1 MTVKYVLGL
10 DQGGSKTHAVVADME
25 GNILGIGCGAGACHS
40 VIGLEAAT
48 AAIYDASMQ
57 AMSAAGVTAE
67 QIDVVGAG
75 LTGVDWPHETQL
87 LRQAVSDTLSIPQ
100 EKIVVVNDCL
110 IALRAGTS
118 KPSGCI
124 LCAGSGLNCAVRH
137 PDGREYTFGFYIED
151 ACQGGSALGMR
162 TLRAVFDAEAGLCAE
177 TALTE
182 KVLRHMA
189 CGNVDEMLFKH
200 VTCGL
205 GPDRILRLPPV
216 LEEAALEGDE
226 VAKGILRVYARDIA
240 RYVVVGL
247 RRFDMLNLD
256 MEVVLSGSIFKCR
269 APELID
275 TVTDVIL
282 SNAPNA
288 TILESIYEPV
298 IGAMLLALDHIEG
311 ADRALI
317 QEHIERDAKR
327 FHMVRKN

>member
-40 VIGLEAAT
+40 VIGLEAAS

-57 AMSAAGVTAE
+57 AISAAGLTTA
-67 QIDVVGAG
+67 QIDVVAAG

-87 LRQAVSDTLSIPQ
+87 LTSAVSDTLHIPQ

-151 ACQGGSALGMR
+151 GCQGGSALGMR
-162 TLRAVFDAEAGLCAE
+162 TLQAVFDAEAGLCAK

-182 KVLRHMA
+182 KVLRFME
-189 CGNVDEMLFKH
+189 CNTVDEMLFRH
-200 VTCGL
+200 VTTGL
-205 GPDRILRLPPV
+205 GADRILRLPPI
-216 LEEAALEGDE
+216 LEEAALEGDM
-226 VAKGILRVYARDIA
+226 VAKEILRVFARDIA

-247 RRFDMLNLD
+247 KRFDMLALN

-269 APELID
+269 ASELID

-282 SNAPNA
+282 TNAPNA
-288 TILESIYEPV
+288 VILESIYEPV
-298 IGAMLLALDHIEG
+298 IGAMLLALDHIDG
-311 ADRALI
+311 TDGALI

>member
-57 AMSAAGVTAE
+57 AIGAAGITTA
-67 QIDVVGAG
+67 QIAVVAAG

-87 LRQAVSDTLSIPQ
+87 LREAVSDTLHIPQ
-100 EKIVVVNDCL
+100 EKIIVVNDCL

-151 ACQGGSALGMR
+151 SCQGGSALGMR
-162 TLRAVFDAEAGLCAE
+162 TLQAVFDSEAGLCAP
-177 TALTE
+177 TALTQ
-182 KVLRHMA
+182 KVLGYMGCA
-189 CGNVDEMLFKH
+189 DVDEMLFRH
-200 VTCGL
+200 VTSGL
-205 GPDRILRLPPV
+205 GQDRILKLPPV
-216 LEEAALEGDE
+216 LEEAAIEGDE
-226 VAKGILRVYARDIA
+226 VAREILRVFARDIA

-247 RRFDMLNLD
+247 RRLDMLAMD

-282 SNAPNA
+282 GNAPNA

-298 IGAMLLALDHIEG
+298 IGAMLLALDHLEG
-311 ADRALI
+311 ADLTLI

-327 FHMVRKN
+327 FDMVRKH

>member
-57 AMSAAGVTAE
+57 AIGAAGITTA
-67 QIDVVGAG
+67 QIAVVAAG

-87 LRQAVSDTLSIPQ
+87 LTAAVSDTLHIPQ
-100 EKIVVVNDCL
+100 EKIIVVNDCL

-151 ACQGGSALGMR
+151 RCQGGSALGMR
-162 TLRAVFDAEAGLCAE
+162 TVQAVFDAEAGLCAK

-182 KVLRHMA
+182 KVLRYME
-189 CGNVDEMLFKH
+189 CNTVDEMLFKH
-200 VTCGL
+200 VTTGL
-205 GPDRILRLPPV
+205 GTEKILRLPPV
-216 LEEAALEGDE
+216 LEEAALEGDM
-226 VAKGILRVYARDIA
+226 VAKEVLRVFARDIA

-247 RRFDMLNLD
+247 RRFDMFAFNT
-256 MEVVLSGSIFKCR
+256 EVVLSGSIFKCR

-282 SNAPNA
+282 SSAPNV

-298 IGAMLLALDHIEG
+298 IGAMLLALDHIED

-327 FHMVRKN
+327 FNMVRKN

>member
-1 MTVKYVLGL
+1 MKYVLGL

-40 VIGLEAAT
+40 VIGLEAAA

-57 AMSAAGVTAE
+57 AMSAAGITAE

-100 EKIVVVNDCL
+100 EKIIVVNDCL

-151 ACQGGSALGMR
+151 GCQGGSALGMR
-162 TLRAVFDAEAGLCAE
+162 TLQAVFDAEAGLCAE

-182 KVLRHMA
+182 KVLRYMA
-189 CGNVDEMLFKH
+189 CSNVDEMLFKH

-282 SNAPNA
+282 SNAPNV

-298 IGAMLLALDHIEG
+298 IGAMLLALDHIED

-327 FHMVRKN
+327 FHMVRKD

>member
-40 VIGLEAAT
+40 VIGLEAAA

-57 AMSAAGVTAE
+57 AMSAAGITAE

-100 EKIVVVNDCL
+100 EKIIVVNDCL

-151 ACQGGSALGMR
+151 GCQGGSALGMR
-162 TLRAVFDAEAGLCAE
+162 TLQAVFDAEAGLCAE

-182 KVLRHMA
+182 KVLRYMA
-189 CGNVDEMLFKH
+189 CSNVDEMLFKH

-282 SNAPNA
+282 SNAPNV

-298 IGAMLLALDHIEG
+298 IGAMLLALDHIED

-327 FHMVRKN
+327 FHMVRKD

>member
-1 MTVKYVLGL
+1 MKYVLGL

-40 VIGLEAAT
+40 VIGLEAAS

-57 AMSAAGVTAE
+57 AISAAGLTTA
-67 QIDVVGAG
+67 QIDVVAAG

-87 LRQAVSDTLSIPQ
+87 LTSAVSDTLHIPQ

-151 ACQGGSALGMR
+151 GCQGGSALGMR
-162 TLRAVFDAEAGLCAE
+162 TLQAVFDAEAGLCAK

-182 KVLRHMA
+182 KVLRFME
-189 CGNVDEMLFKH
+189 CNTVDEMLFRH
-200 VTCGL
+200 VTTGL
-205 GPDRILRLPPV
+205 GADRILRLPPI
-216 LEEAALEGDE
+216 LEEAALEGDM
-226 VAKGILRVYARDIA
+226 VAKEILRVFARDIA

-247 RRFDMLNLD
+247 KRFDMLALN

-269 APELID
+269 ASELID

-282 SNAPNA
+282 TNAPNA
-288 TILESIYEPV
+288 VILESIYEPV
-298 IGAMLLALDHIEG
+298 IGAMLLALDHIDG
-311 ADRALI
+311 TDGALI

>member
-57 AMSAAGVTAE
+57 AVNAAGITAA

-87 LRQAVSDTLSIPQ
+87 LRQAVSDTLGIPQ
-100 EKIVVVNDCL
+100 EKIFVVNDCL

-151 ACQGGSALGMR
+151 ACQGGNALGMR
-162 TLRAVFDAEAGLCAE
+162 TLQAVFDAEAGLCAK

-182 KVLRHMA
+182 KVLRYME
-189 CGNVDEMLFKH
+189 CNTVDEMLFKH

-247 RRFDMLNLD
+247 RRFDMLSLD
-256 MEVVLSGSIFKCR
+256 VEVVLSGSIFKCR

-282 SNAPNA
+282 SNAPNV

-298 IGAMLLALDHIEG
+298 IGAILLALDHIDG
-311 ADRALI
+311 ADGALI

>member
-57 AMSAAGVTAE
+57 AIHAAGIKPE

-87 LRQAVSDTLSIPQ
+87 LTAAVSDTLHIPQ
-100 EKIVVVNDCL
+100 EKIIVVNDCL

-151 ACQGGSALGMR
+151 GCQGGSALGMR
-162 TLRAVFDAEAGLCAE
+162 TLQAVFDAEAGLCAQ
-177 TALTE
+177 TVLTE
-182 KVLRHMA
+182 KVLRHME
-189 CGNVDEMLFKH
+189 CSTVDEMLFRH
-200 VTCGL
+200 VTSGL
-205 GPDRILRLPPV
+205 GTERILRLPPV

-226 VAKGILRVYARDIA
+226 VAKEILRVFAQDIA

-247 RRFDMLNLD
+247 KRFDMLALD

-269 APELID
+269 APELIN

-288 TILESIYEPV
+288 VILESIYEPV
-298 IGAMLLALDHIEG
+298 IGAMLLALDHLDG
-311 ADRALI
+311 ADGPLV

>member
-57 AMSAAGVTAE
+57 AIGAAGITTA
-67 QIDVVGAG
+67 QIAVVAAG

-87 LRQAVSDTLSIPQ
+87 LTAAVSDTLHIPQ
-100 EKIVVVNDCL
+100 EKIIVVNDCL
-110 IALRAGTS
+110 IAPRAGTS

-124 LCAGSGLNCAVRH
+124 LCAGSGLNCTVRH

-151 ACQGGSALGMR
+151 RCQGGSALGMR
-162 TLRAVFDAEAGLCAE
+162 TVQAVFDAEAGLCAK

-182 KVLRHMA
+182 KVLRYME
-189 CGNVDEMLFKH
+189 CNTVDEMLFKH
-200 VTCGL
+200 VTTGL
-205 GPDRILRLPPV
+205 CTEKILRLPPV
-216 LEEAALEGDE
+216 LEEAALEGDM
-226 VAKGILRVYARDIA
+226 VAKEVLRVFARDIA

-247 RRFDMLNLD
+247 RRFGMFAFNT
-256 MEVVLSGSIFKCR
+256 EVVLSGSIFKCR

-282 SNAPNA
+282 SSAPNV

-298 IGAMLLALDHIEG
+298 IGAMLLALDHIED

-327 FHMVRKN
+327 FNMVRKN

>member
-57 AMSAAGVTAE
+57 AIHAAGIKPE

-87 LRQAVSDTLSIPQ
+87 LTAAVSDTLHIPQ
-100 EKIVVVNDCL
+100 EKIIVVNDCL

-151 ACQGGSALGMR
+151 GCQGGSALGMR
-162 TLRAVFDAEAGLCAE
+162 TLQAVFDAEAGLCAQ

-182 KVLRHMA
+182 KVLRHME
-189 CGNVDEMLFKH
+189 CSTVDEMLFRH
-200 VTCGL
+200 VTSGL
-205 GPDRILRLPPV
+205 GTERILRLPPV

-226 VAKGILRVYARDIA
+226 VAKEILRVFAQDIA

-247 RRFDMLNLD
+247 KRFDMLALD

-269 APELID
+269 APELIN

-288 TILESIYEPV
+288 VILESIYEPV
-298 IGAMLLALDHIEG
+298 IGAMLLALDHLDG
-311 ADRALI
+311 ADGPLV

>member
-57 AMSAAGVTAE
+57 AINAAGITAA

-87 LRQAVSDTLSIPQ
+87 LRQAVSDTLHIPQ

-151 ACQGGSALGMR
+151 ACQGGNALGMR
-162 TLRAVFDAEAGLCAE
+162 TLQAVFDAEAGLCAE

-182 KVLRHMA
+182 KVLRYME
-189 CGNVDEMLFKH
+189 CSNVDEMLFRH

-205 GPDRILRLPPV
+205 GLDRILRLPPV

-247 RRFDMLNLD
+247 KRFDMLSLD
-256 MEVVLSGSIFKCR
+256 VEVVLSGSIFKCR

-282 SNAPNA
+282 SNAPNV

-298 IGAMLLALDHIEG
+298 IGAMLLALDHIEDT
-311 ADRALI
+311 DRALI

>member
-40 VIGLEAAT
+40 VSGLDAAT

-57 AMSAAGVTAE
+57 AIRAAGITVE
-67 QIDVVGAG
+67 QIDMVAGG

-87 LRQAVSDTLSIPQ
+87 LTSAVSDTLGIPQ

-137 PDGREYTFGFYIED
+137 PDGMEYTFGFYIED
-151 ACQGGSALGMR
+151 RCQGGSALGMR
-162 TLRAVFDAEAGLCAE
+162 TLQAVFDSEAGLCAP
-177 TALTE
+177 TVLTD
-182 KVLRHMA
+182 KVLRYMG
-189 CGNVDEMLFKH
+189 CKTVDEMLFRQ
-200 VTCGL
+200 VTDGL
-205 GPDRILRLPPV
+205 GSDRILRLPPV
-216 LEEAALEGDE
+216 LEEAAMEGDE
-226 VAKGILRVYARDIA
+226 VAKEILRVFARDIA

-247 RRFDMLNLD
+247 KRLDMLQQD

-275 TVTDVIL
+275 TVADVIL
-282 SNAPNA
+282 SSAPNA
-288 TILESIYEPV
+288 TILESVYEPV
-298 IGAMLLALDHIEG
+298 IGAVLLALDNVEG
-311 ADRALI
+311 TNAVLI
-317 QEHIERDAKR
+317 QEHIGRDAKR
-327 FHMVRKN
+327 FNMVRKN

>member
-40 VIGLEAAT
+40 VIGLEAAA

-57 AMSAAGVTAE
+57 AMSAAGITAE

-100 EKIVVVNDCL
+100 EKIIVVNDCL

-151 ACQGGSALGMR
+151 GCQGGSALGMR
-162 TLRAVFDAEAGLCAE
+162 TLQAVFDAEAGLCAE

-182 KVLRHMA
+182 KVLRYMA
-189 CGNVDEMLFKH
+189 CSNVDEMLFKH

-282 SNAPNA
+282 SNAPNV

-298 IGAMLLALDHIEG
+298 IGAMLLALDHIED

-327 FHMVRKN
+327 FNMVRKN